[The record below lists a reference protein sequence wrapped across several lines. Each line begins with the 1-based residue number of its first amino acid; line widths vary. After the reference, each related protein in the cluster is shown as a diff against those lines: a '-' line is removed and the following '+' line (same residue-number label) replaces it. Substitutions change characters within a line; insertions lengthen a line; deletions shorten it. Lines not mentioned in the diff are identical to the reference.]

1 MANGGQGISPGAML
15 ATIWFLTALATIL
28 LAGRLFIRGVIQRR
42 FYLDDVFAI
51 LAWLSMLGVIVIAT
65 AFNELNY
72 RFTSILVGEAP
83 MPTSPNEFPEMVIQV
98 RKWGVSA
105 QTLFWTSIFCVKLSF
120 MLLYRLVVFSLQ
132 GEGHKRLWLVSLVYI
147 MVCYGICLIG
157 VFGQCG
163 DVKNLFTY
171 EQCATPYVAELLSK
185 LVWTSFFFNVTSDL
199 VVVFLPLALIYHSNL
214 RHDQKYAILGVCSLA
229 LITVVFETVRSVK
242 LYQQD
247 PHLTNLYGYLELLV
261 AVIISTLPTYRFV
274 IFYGEK
280 SKEYRRL
287 VWTRMTTVFN
297 PTTRGSVGL
306 SGGSIRS
313 ADRDGAVNRPSA
325 YVPPDELTAAFIQAG
340 GSMVLSESWRIV
352 SQS

>member
-1 MANGGQGISPGAML
+1 MANGGQGISPAAML
-15 ATIWFLTALATIL
+15 ATIWLLTALATIL
-28 LAGRLFIRGVIQRR
+28 LSGRLFIRGVIQRR
-42 FYLDDVFAI
+42 LYLDDVFAI
-51 LAWLSMLGVIVIAT
+51 LAWVFMVGVIVIAT
-65 AFNELNY
+65 VFNDLNY

-105 QTLFWTSIFCVKLSF
+105 QTLFWTSIYCVKLSF
-120 MLLYRLVVFSLQ
+120 MFLYRLVVFSLQ
-132 GEGHKRLWLVSLVYI
+132 GPGHKRLWLVSLVYI
-147 MVCYGICLIG
+147 VLCYGICLIG

-163 DVKNLFTY
+163 DVKNLFKY

-185 LVWTSFFFNVTSDL
+185 VVWTSFFFNVTSDL

-229 LITVVFETVRSVK
+229 LITIVFETVRS
-242 LYQQD
+242 
-247 PHLTNLYGYLELLV
+247 LLV

-287 VWTRMTTVFN
+287 VWTRMTT
-297 PTTRGSVGL
+297 RGQDDLTKYRTADLELAGMKSPSRTEAH
-306 SGGSIRS
+306 SG
-313 ADRDGAVNRPSA
+313 
-325 YVPPDELTAAFIQAG
+325 
-340 GSMVLSESWRIV
+340 
-352 SQS
+352 